1 MSSNRRTMIMSGI
14 LVILLVLILLAL
26 SQKYTDR
33 TTPIS
38 VTSIK
43 LNTVIKITIYDS
55 SDTQL
60 LQNSLD
66 LCDKYENILS
76 RTKESS
82 ELYQLNHGMLPKT
95 GNSFHLSEECADVIS
110 KGLEYSHLSD
120 GAFDI
125 TIGPVSSLWDFQSA
139 DKQVPSDSEIQS
151 ALPKV
156 DYTSISLEGQDFRF
170 LKDGMALDLGA
181 ISKGYIADKIKE
193 YLISEVVTSAII
205 DLGGNVLCI
214 GSHPDGTPFEAGIQK
229 PFAER
234 NETILTIPV
243 EDCSLVTSG
252 VYERYFEQNGKLYH
266 HLLNPSTGY
275 PYDNGLLS
283 VTILSD
289 KSVDGDGLSTACFAL
304 GLEKGLALINSLPD
318 TEAVFITDDYQLH
331 YSENFPRD

>member
-1 MSSNRRTMIMSGI
+1 MVSNRRTMIMSGI
-14 LVILLVLILLAL
+14 LVALLVLILLVF
-26 SQKYTDR
+26 SKKYTDK

-82 ELYQLNHGMLPKT
+82 ELYQLNHGTLPKT

-110 KGLEYSHLSD
+110 KGLEYSRLSD

-139 DKQVPSDSEIQS
+139 DKQVPSKSEIQS

-156 DYTSISLEGQDFRF
+156 DYTSVSLEGQEFCF
-170 LKDGMALDLGA
+170 LKDGMELDLGA

-193 YLISEVVTSAII
+193 YLVSEGVTSAII

-214 GSHPDGTPFEAGIQK
+214 GCHPDGTPFEAGIQK

-234 NETILTIPV
+234 NETILTIPI

-304 GLEKGLALINSLPD
+304 GLEKGLALINSFPD

>member
-1 MSSNRRTMIMSGI
+1 MTSNRRMAIMSGI
-14 LVILLVLILLAL
+14 LAVLLILILLL
-26 SQKYTDR
+26 FNQKHTGKA
-33 TTPIS
+33 TPIS
-38 VTSIK
+38 ITSIK
-43 LNTVIKITIYDS
+43 LNTVITITIYDS
-55 SDTQL
+55 TDTQL

-82 ELYQLNHGMLPKT
+82 ELYQLNHGTLPKT
-95 GNSFHLSEECADVIS
+95 GDFFLISEECADVIS
-110 KGLEYSHLSD
+110 KGLEYSRLSD

-156 DYTSISLEGQDFRF
+156 DYTGISLEGQDFRF

-193 YLISEVVTSAII
+193 YLISEGVTSAII

-252 VYERYFEQNGKLYH
+252 VYERYFEENGKLYH